1 MTDSISAR
9 LRALSY
15 HIDETG
21 LVDDVDAKSCTEAA
35 DHIDTQSAMI
45 KVLVEALIKVL
56 PHVNT
61 AREARQHAA
70 NERQDTPA
78 LDAVMVAHAVLTA
91 AKDTT

>member
-35 DHIDTQSAMI
+35 DHIDAQVATI
-45 KVLVEALIKVL
+45 KALVEALEYADAALSGANMNIGVVERKV
-56 PHVNT
+56 
-61 AREARQHAA
+61 RAA
-70 NERQDTPA
+70 IA
-78 LDAVMVAHAVLTA
+78 A
-91 AKDTT
+91 AK

>member
-1 MTDSISAR
+1 MTNRISAR

-45 KVLVEALIKVL
+45 KVLVEALERIDDL
-56 PHVNT
+56 TGHNMAMSARDEQCVN
-61 AREARQHAA
+61 REARAA
-70 NERQDTPA
+70 LA
-78 LDAVMVAHAVLTA
+78 A
-91 AKDTT
+91 AKETT